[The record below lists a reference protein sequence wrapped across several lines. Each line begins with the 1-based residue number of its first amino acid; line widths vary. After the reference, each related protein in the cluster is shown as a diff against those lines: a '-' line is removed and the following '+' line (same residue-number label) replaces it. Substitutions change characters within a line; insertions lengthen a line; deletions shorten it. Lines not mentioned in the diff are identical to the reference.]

1 MSLEIYWL
9 VIAPALLFGLSAIAW
24 VALWLTRP
32 REKSDHPPVAM
43 KPLR

>member
-1 MSLEIYWL
+1 MNPETYWL

-24 VALWLTRP
+24 AGLWITRR
-32 REKSDHPPVAM
+32 REKPDRSPAAM